1 MTGLSSL
8 VRVITAS
15 SGRSIANAIQ
25 IVEKH
30 SALFKAKD
38 EEQIPVD
45 ADHSAM
51 CKFETEDDITFEKV
65 YKRVTRIKNIH
76 GTLLTSSRVCLNE
89 EYKMRGSV

>member
-1 MTGLSSL
+1 M
-8 VRVITAS
+8 
-15 SGRSIANAIQ
+15 
-25 IVEKH
+25 EKY
-30 SALFKAKD
+30 SALLEVEH